1 MKLKKDLTLIHVFC
15 IAAGAMIS
23 SGLFVL
29 PGLAF
34 AIAGPAV
41 ILSYAI
47 AGLLMIPTMFS
58 QAELA
63 IAMPKS
69 GGSYFF
75 VERGLGRWQGAWPTS
90 PDDDDHLGEFRSPGA
105 EY

>member
-47 AGLLMIPTMFS
+47 AGLLMVPPCFRRPS
-58 QAELA
+58 LLPPCRNRAAA
-63 IAMPKS
+63 ISLLSAAWGRGP
-69 GGSYFF
+69 GTLPALRTGS
-75 VERGLGRWQGAWPTS
+75 P
-90 PDDDDHLGEFRSPGA
+90 
-105 EY
+105 